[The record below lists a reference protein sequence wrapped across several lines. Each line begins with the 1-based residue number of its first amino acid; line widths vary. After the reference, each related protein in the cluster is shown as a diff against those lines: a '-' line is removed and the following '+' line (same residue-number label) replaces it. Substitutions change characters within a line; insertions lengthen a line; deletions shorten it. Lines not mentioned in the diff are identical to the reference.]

1 MSRNLVRLAIAILG
15 CTSII
20 FLCFRG
26 FVLSHETIQI
36 QEAKSV
42 LEECHE
48 AYLDYIMSNN
58 INANEYP
65 EINDFFQTPIFLSIL
80 SSKNENWNSIFHKV
94 SWKSCKT
101 SSVLAQVEF
110 SDFCLI
116 MDRGGAMYINRKRS
130 GRIPEGDEN
139 TCR

>member
-65 EINDFFQTPIFLSIL
+65 EINDFFKHPFFYPSFQVKTRTGTRFSIKCLGKVAKHLPFLL
-80 SSKNENWNSIFHKV
+80 KWNSLI
-94 SWKSCKT
+94 
-101 SSVLAQVEF
+101 SV
-110 SDFCLI
+110 
-116 MDRGGAMYINRKRS
+116 
-130 GRIPEGDEN
+130 
-139 TCR
+139 